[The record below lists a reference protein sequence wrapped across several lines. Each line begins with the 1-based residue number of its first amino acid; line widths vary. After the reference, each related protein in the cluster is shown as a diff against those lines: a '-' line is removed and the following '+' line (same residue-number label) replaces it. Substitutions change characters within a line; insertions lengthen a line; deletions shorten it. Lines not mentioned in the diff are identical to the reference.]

1 MNIIE
6 FRDFWWKYES
16 STDWILRGVNLE
28 VEQGEFLAITG
39 PSGSG
44 KTTLCQCL
52 NGIIPHSHPGVV
64 KGEVYVAG
72 IRVRD
77 STVPQLCD
85 HVGMMFQD
93 PESQFIGMSVEEEV
107 VFGPEN
113 LGLPREEI
121 ERRMV
126 WALKVVGMEG
136 MLDRAPYELSGGQK
150 QRVAIAS
157 ALVMLPQILVLD
169 EPTSELDPI
178 GKSEVFSIVSEL
190 RRDRKM
196 TIIMVEHETE
206 EVAKYADR
214 VILLREGT
222 ITAGGPT
229 QDFLSDVE
237 GLKDTG
243 VEPPQ
248 VTQFAHLLAQD
259 GLVSGKLPITLED
272 ARDRITQIVQNRKK
286 GAVLS

>member
-1 MNIIE
+1 MSIIE
-6 FRDFWWKYES
+6 FNNFSWKYES
-16 STDWILRGVNLE
+16 SPDWVLRDVNLK

-52 NGIIPHSHPGVV
+52 NGIIPHSHAGVV
-64 KGEVYVAG
+64 KGEVYVSG

-77 STVPQLCD
+77 STVPQLCH

-113 LGLPREEI
+113 LALPREEI
-121 ERRMV
+121 DRRLK
-126 WALKVVGMEG
+126 WALRVVGMDG
-136 MLDRAPYELSGGQK
+136 MLSKAPYELSGGQK

-157 ALVMLPQILVLD
+157 ALVMLPRILVLD

-178 GKSEVFSIVSEL
+178 GKAEVFSVVSEL
-190 RRDRKM
+190 VRDRKI

-206 EVAKYADR
+206 EVARYADR
-214 VILLREGT
+214 VILIEDGR
-222 ITAGGPT
+222 ITASGKT
-229 QDFLSDVE
+229 QELLSDVDRFE
-237 GLKDTG
+237 GSG
-243 VEPPQ
+243 VELPQ
-248 VTQFAHLLAQD
+248 VTQFASLLRK
-259 GLVSGKLPITLED
+259 GGFISGSLPVTLESACEQTAD
-272 ARDRITQIVQNRKK
+272 VIESRKRD
-286 GAVLS
+286 

>member
-1 MNIIE
+1 
-6 FRDFWWKYES
+6 
-16 STDWILRGVNLE
+16 
-28 VEQGEFLAITG
+28 
-39 PSGSG
+39 
-44 KTTLCQCL
+44 
-52 NGIIPHSHPGVV
+52 
-64 KGEVYVAG
+64 
-72 IRVRD
+72 
-77 STVPQLCD
+77 
-85 HVGMMFQD
+85 MMFQD

-113 LGLPREEI
+113 LGLSREEI
-121 ERRMV
+121 ERRML
-126 WALKVVGMEG
+126 WALKVVGMED
-136 MLDRAPYELSGGQK
+136 MLDKAPYELSGGQK

-157 ALVMLPQILVLD
+157 ALVMLPKILVLD

-196 TIIMVEHETE
+196 TIVMVEHETE

-214 VILLREGT
+214 VVLLREGT
-222 ITAGGPT
+222 ITASGSA

-248 VTQFAHLLAQD
+248 VTRFAHLLAQD
-259 GLVSGKLPITLED
+259 GLILGKLPITLED
-272 ARDRITQIVQNRKK
+272 ARDRIIQILQNGKNR
-286 GAVLS
+286 AVRS

>member
-1 MNIIE
+1 MGIIE
-6 FRDFWWKYES
+6 FKNFSWKYES
-16 STDWILRGVNLE
+16 STDWILRDVNLS

-52 NGIIPHSHPGVV
+52 NGMIPHSHPGVI
-64 KGEVYVAG
+64 KGEVYVSG

-77 STVPQLCD
+77 ATVRQLCD
-85 HVGMMFQD
+85 HVAMMFQD
-93 PESQFIGMSVEEEV
+93 PESQFIGMSVEEEI

-113 LGLPREEI
+113 LNLPREEI
-121 ERRMV
+121 DRRLN
-126 WALKVVGMEG
+126 WALRVVGMEK
-136 MLDRAPYELSGGQK
+136 MLSKAPYELSGGQK

-157 ALVMLPQILVLD
+157 ALVMLPKILVLD

-178 GKSEVFSIVSEL
+178 GKSEVFSVVSEL

-214 VILLREGT
+214 VVLLEAGRILASGNTE
-222 ITAGGPT
+222 
-229 QDFLSDVE
+229 DFLSDVDRLE
-237 GLKDTG
+237 GTG

-248 VTQFAHLLAQD
+248 VTQFAHLLRKE
-259 GLVSGKLPITLED
+259 GLISGKLPITLESTRQQIAD
-272 ARDRITQIVQNRKK
+272 VVRSRKRALIT
-286 GAVLS
+286 

>member
-1 MNIIE
+1 M
-6 FRDFWWKYES
+6 
-16 STDWILRGVNLE
+16 L
-28 VEQGEFLAITG
+28 
-39 PSGSG
+39 
-44 KTTLCQCL
+44 
-52 NGIIPHSHPGVV
+52 
-64 KGEVYVAG
+64 
-72 IRVRD
+72 
-77 STVPQLCD
+77 
-85 HVGMMFQD
+85 
-93 PESQFIGMSVEEEV
+93 
-107 VFGPEN
+107 
-113 LGLPREEI
+113 
-121 ERRMV
+121 
-126 WALKVVGMEG
+126 WALKVVGMED
-136 MLDRAPYELSGGQK
+136 MLEKAPYELSGGQK

-157 ALVMLPQILVLD
+157 ALVMLPKILVLD

-214 VILLREGT
+214 VVLLREGT

-248 VTQFAHLLAQD
+248 VTQFAHLLAHD